1 MNCRRLI
8 AYRRFVEEELGMGM
22 FVHNSDPDY
31 DDGYYPSNYVKSHD
45 TDFRVLFL
53 RMQALE
59 SKVDDILKLLKEKNE
74 G

>member
-1 MNCRRLI
+1 MI
-8 AYRRFVEEELGMGM
+8 PYRRFAVEELGMGM
-22 FVHNSDPDY
+22 FVHSHADE
-31 DDGYYPSNYVKSHD
+31 DDGYYPSNCFPSHD

-59 SKVDDILKLLKEKNE
+59 SKVDDILKLLKEKKE

>member
-1 MNCRRLI
+1 MIPYRRL
-8 AYRRFVEEELGMGM
+8 VEEDLGMGM

-31 DDGYYPSNYVKSHD
+31 GDGYYPSNYFTSHD

-59 SKVDDILKLLKEKNE
+59 SKVDEILKLMKEKNE